1 MDLNKNQNETN
12 EVDNINIREKSYIC
26 LYCQY
31 GCNKLKEWKRH
42 VSTNKHL
49 GLIASDI
56 RTQQVFV
63 KEKTYVCNCGNIYM
77 YQSGLCKHKKSCMFY
92 TKMDKNLQNITNIV
106 KKDNM
111 YRCVCSKSYSHQ
123 SSMCKHKKFCKI
135 YIEFEDK
142 RLSTKKPQNDEE
154 IPETNHPKTHTH
166 NTTNPDTMDK
176 SSNQLFM
183 EIIKQNHIII
193 EQNQE
198 FKNLLL
204 EQTIKSHELSKQQII
219 VNNTNN
225 NTITNITTHNTTN
238 NFNLNIFLNE
248 KCKDAISMMDF
259 IDSLHLGTSDI
270 EYTGRYGYVEGITKI
285 FINGLKQLD
294 IHKRPIHCTDLKR
307 EILYIKEE
315 KSWEKDDDKTKFKK
329 AIGAVVNK
337 NIQQIKP
344 WQDEN
349 PQCNILDT
357 NEYILHLNIM
367 RQSLGGGNSEV
378 ADKNNDKII
387 KNIAKEVI
395 IDKTNYLTA

>member
-1 MDLNKNQNETN
+1 
-12 EVDNINIREKSYIC
+12 
-26 LYCQY
+26 
-31 GCNKLKEWKRH
+31 
-42 VSTNKHL
+42 
-49 GLIASDI
+49 
-56 RTQQVFV
+56 
-63 KEKTYVCNCGNIYM
+63 
-77 YQSGLCKHKKSCMFY
+77 
-92 TKMDKNLQNITNIV
+92 
-106 KKDNM
+106 
-111 YRCVCSKSYSHQ
+111 
-123 SSMCKHKKFCKI
+123 MCKHKKLCKI
-135 YIEFEDK
+135 YIDFEN
-142 RLSTKKPQNDEE
+142 KKMASEKSSQLTS
-154 IPETNHPKTHTH
+154 IQTSHPSQKSFQE
-166 NTTNPDTMDK
+166 TMDK

-183 EIIKQNHIII
+183 ELIKQNHIII

-204 EQTIKSHELSKQQII
+204 EQTLKSHEISKQQII
-219 VNNTNN
+219 VNNNN
-225 NTITNITTHNTTN
+225 NITNITTHNTTN
-238 NFNLNIFLNE
+238 NFNLNLFLNE

-270 EYTGRYGYVEGITKI
+270 EYTGRHGYVEGITKI

-315 KSWEKDDDKTKFKK
+315 QSWEKDDNKTKFKK
-329 AIGAVVNK
+329 AINAVVNK

-378 ADKNNDKII
+378 AEKNNDKII

-395 IDKTNYLTA
+395 IDKTNYLLD

>member
-1 MDLNKNQNETN
+1 
-12 EVDNINIREKSYIC
+12 
-26 LYCQY
+26 
-31 GCNKLKEWKRH
+31 
-42 VSTNKHL
+42 
-49 GLIASDI
+49 
-56 RTQQVFV
+56 
-63 KEKTYVCNCGNIYM
+63 
-77 YQSGLCKHKKSCMFY
+77 
-92 TKMDKNLQNITNIV
+92 
-106 KKDNM
+106 
-111 YRCVCSKSYSHQ
+111 
-123 SSMCKHKKFCKI
+123 
-135 YIEFEDK
+135 
-142 RLSTKKPQNDEE
+142 
-154 IPETNHPKTHTH
+154 
-166 NTTNPDTMDK
+166 
-176 SSNQLFM
+176 M
-183 EIIKQNHIII
+183 ELIKQNHIII

-204 EQTIKSHELSKQQII
+204 EQTLKSHEISKQQII
-219 VNNTNN
+219 VNNNN
-225 NTITNITTHNTTN
+225 NITNITTHNTTN
-238 NFNLNIFLNE
+238 NFNLNLFLNE

-270 EYTGRYGYVEGITKI
+270 EYTGRHGYVEGITKI

-315 KSWEKDDDKTKFKK
+315 QSWEKDDNKTKFKK
-329 AIGAVVNK
+329 AINAVVNK

-378 ADKNNDKII
+378 AEKNNDKII

-395 IDKTNYLTA
+395 IDKTNYLLD

>member
-1 MDLNKNQNETN
+1 MNLNETHN
-12 EVDNINIREKSYIC
+12 IDNNSNINIHEKYYMC

-31 GCNKLKEWKRH
+31 GCNKMNEWKRH
-42 VSTNKHL
+42 VNTNKHL
-49 GLIASDI
+49 GLIQSDI
-56 RTQQVFV
+56 RSQQVFI
-63 KEKTYVCNCGNIYM
+63 KEKPFVCNCGNIYM
-77 YQSGLCKHKKSCMFY
+77 YQSGLCKHKRSCMFY
-92 TKMDKNLQNITNIV
+92 TKVDKKLQNITNIV
-106 KKDNM
+106 NKDNM
-111 YRCVCSKSYSHQ
+111 FRCICSKSYSHQ
-123 SSMCKHKKFCKI
+123 SSMCKHKKLCKI
-135 YIEFEDK
+135 YIDFEN
-142 RLSTKKPQNDEE
+142 KKMASEKSSQLTS
-154 IPETNHPKTHTH
+154 IQTSHPSQKSFQE
-166 NTTNPDTMDK
+166 TMDK

-183 EIIKQNHIII
+183 ELIKQNHIII

-204 EQTIKSHELSKQQII
+204 EQTLKSHEISKQQII
-219 VNNTNN
+219 VNNNN
-225 NTITNITTHNTTN
+225 NITNITTHNTTN
-238 NFNLNIFLNE
+238 NFNLNLFLNE

-270 EYTGRYGYVEGITKI
+270 EYTGRHGYVEGITKI

-315 KSWEKDDDKTKFKK
+315 QSWEKDDNKTKFKK
-329 AIGAVVNK
+329 AINAVVNK

-378 ADKNNDKII
+378 AEKNNDKII

-395 IDKTNYLTA
+395 IDKTNYLLD

>member
-1 MDLNKNQNETN
+1 MNLNETHN
-12 EVDNINIREKSYIC
+12 IDNNSHINIHEKYYMC

-31 GCNKLKEWKRH
+31 GCNKMNEWKRH
-42 VSTNKHL
+42 VNTNKHL
-49 GLIASDI
+49 GLIQSDI
-56 RTQQVFV
+56 RSQQVFI
-63 KEKTYVCNCGNIYM
+63 KEKPFVCNCGNIYM
-77 YQSGLCKHKKSCMFY
+77 YQSGLCKHKRSCMFY
-92 TKMDKNLQNITNIV
+92 TKVDKKLQNITNIV
-106 KKDNM
+106 NKDNM
-111 YRCVCSKSYSHQ
+111 FRCICSKSYSHQ
-123 SSMCKHKKFCKI
+123 SSMCKHKKLCKI
-135 YIEFEDK
+135 YIDFEN
-142 RLSTKKPQNDEE
+142 KKMAHEKSSELTPIQSAHPPQKPFQE
-154 IPETNHPKTHTH
+154 
-166 NTTNPDTMDK
+166 TMDK

-183 EIIKQNHIII
+183 ELIKQNHIII

-204 EQTIKSHELSKQQII
+204 EQTLKSHEISKQQII
-219 VNNTNN
+219 VNNNN
-225 NTITNITTHNTTN
+225 NITNITTHNTTN
-238 NFNLNIFLNE
+238 NFNLNLFLNE

-270 EYTGRYGYVEGITKI
+270 EYTGRHGYVEGITKI

-315 KSWEKDDDKTKFKK
+315 QSWEKDDNKTKFKK
-329 AIGAVVNK
+329 AINAVVNK

-378 ADKNNDKII
+378 AEKNNDKII

-395 IDKTNYLTA
+395 IDKTNYLLD

>member
-1 MDLNKNQNETN
+1 MNLNETHN
-12 EVDNINIREKSYIC
+12 IDNNSHINIHEKYYMC

-31 GCNKLKEWKRH
+31 GCNKMNEWKRH
-42 VSTNKHL
+42 VNTNKHL
-49 GLIASDI
+49 GLIQSDI
-56 RTQQVFV
+56 RSQQVFI
-63 KEKTYVCNCGNIYM
+63 KEKPFVCNCGNIYM
-77 YQSGLCKHKKSCMFY
+77 YQSGLCKHKRSCMFY
-92 TKMDKNLQNITNIV
+92 TKVDKKLQNITNIV
-106 KKDNM
+106 NKDNM
-111 YRCVCSKSYSHQ
+111 FRCICSKSYSHQ
-123 SSMCKHKKFCKI
+123 SSMCKHKKLCKI
-135 YIEFEDK
+135 YIDFEN
-142 RLSTKKPQNDEE
+142 KKMAHEKSSELTPIQSSHSPQKPFQE
-154 IPETNHPKTHTH
+154 
-166 NTTNPDTMDK
+166 TMDK

-183 EIIKQNHIII
+183 ELIKQNHIII

-204 EQTIKSHELSKQQII
+204 EQTLKSHEISKQQII
-219 VNNTNN
+219 VNNNN
-225 NTITNITTHNTTN
+225 NITNITTHNTTN
-238 NFNLNIFLNE
+238 NFNLNLFLNE

-270 EYTGRYGYVEGITKI
+270 EYTGRHGYVEGITKI

-315 KSWEKDDDKTKFKK
+315 QSWEKDDNKTKFKK
-329 AIGAVVNK
+329 AINAVVNK

-378 ADKNNDKII
+378 AEKNNDKII

-395 IDKTNYLTA
+395 IDKTNYLLD

>member
-1 MDLNKNQNETN
+1 MNLNETHN
-12 EVDNINIREKSYIC
+12 IDNNTHTNIHEKYYIC

-31 GCNKLKEWKRH
+31 GCNKMNEWKRH
-42 VSTNKHL
+42 VTTNKHL
-49 GLIASDI
+49 GLIQSDI
-56 RTQQVFV
+56 RSQQVFI
-63 KEKTYVCNCGNIYM
+63 KEKPFVCNCGNIYM
-77 YQSGLCKHKKSCMFY
+77 YQSGLCKHKRSCMFY
-92 TKMDKNLQNITNIV
+92 TKVDKKLQNITNIV
-106 KKDNM
+106 NKDNM
-111 YRCVCSKSYSHQ
+111 FRCICSKSYSHQ
-123 SSMCKHKKFCKI
+123 SSMCKHKKLCKI
-135 YIEFEDK
+135 YIDFEN
-142 RLSTKKPQNDEE
+142 KKMAHEKSSE
-154 IPETNHPKTHTH
+154 L
-166 NTTNPDTMDK
+166 TTNPNSKPPQKPFQETMDK

-183 EIIKQNHIII
+183 ELIKQNHIII

-204 EQTIKSHELSKQQII
+204 EQTLKSHEISKQQII
-219 VNNTNN
+219 VNNNN
-225 NTITNITTHNTTN
+225 NITNITTHNTTN
-238 NFNLNIFLNE
+238 NFNLNLFLNE

-270 EYTGRYGYVEGITKI
+270 EYTGRHGYVEGITKI

-315 KSWEKDDDKTKFKK
+315 QSWEKDDNKTKFKK
-329 AIGAVVNK
+329 AINAVVNK

-378 ADKNNDKII
+378 AEKNNDKII

-395 IDKTNYLTA
+395 IDKTNYLLD

>member
-1 MDLNKNQNETN
+1 MSLNETHN
-12 EVDNINIREKSYIC
+12 IDNNSHINIHEKYYMC

-31 GCNKLKEWKRH
+31 GCNKMNEWKRH
-42 VSTNKHL
+42 VNTNKHL
-49 GLIASDI
+49 GLIQSDI
-56 RTQQVFV
+56 RSQQVFI
-63 KEKTYVCNCGNIYM
+63 KEKPFVCNCGNIYM
-77 YQSGLCKHKKSCMFY
+77 YQSGLCKHKRSCMFY
-92 TKMDKNLQNITNIV
+92 TKVDKKLQNIANIV
-106 KKDNM
+106 NKDNM
-111 YRCVCSKSYSHQ
+111 FRCICSKSYSHQ
-123 SSMCKHKKFCKI
+123 SSMCKHKKLCKI
-135 YIEFEDK
+135 YIDFEN
-142 RLSTKKPQNDEE
+142 KKMAHEKSSELTPIQSYHPPQKPFQE
-154 IPETNHPKTHTH
+154 
-166 NTTNPDTMDK
+166 TMDK

-183 EIIKQNHIII
+183 ELIKQNHIII

-204 EQTIKSHELSKQQII
+204 EQTLKSHEISKQQII
-219 VNNTNN
+219 VNNNN
-225 NTITNITTHNTTN
+225 NITNITTHNTTN
-238 NFNLNIFLNE
+238 NFNLNLFLNE

-270 EYTGRYGYVEGITKI
+270 EYTGRHGYVEGITKI

-315 KSWEKDDDKTKFKK
+315 QSWEKDDNKTKFKK
-329 AIGAVVNK
+329 AINAVVNK

-378 ADKNNDKII
+378 AEKNNDKII

-395 IDKTNYLTA
+395 IDKTNYLLD